1 MTDLH
6 FVVRLI
12 FRRLPEIWDTHKVR
26 DVRSQYVVIHIR
38 NIRNQDIII
47 VWVHTANIMNIDI
60 VTTRYNLIYLLLSEE
75 VQRIRMRREALSSGC
90 IAWRPWGLLDVD
102 LARLGRI
109 AKWIRKTIAE
119 RIAEGIAESLE

>member
-38 NIRNQDIII
+38 NIRNQDIIV

-60 VTTRYNLIYLLLSEE
+60 VTTRYNLIYLLLGEE
-75 VQRIRMRREALSSGC
+75 VQRIRIRREAPSSSC